1 MAVDFVLWVG
11 FIYLL
16 QAMHLTVFFSFLSSL
31 DCACMFVFSCLN
43 IYIFVILKVILLCC
57 QSCHRIK
64 SSSSNNSLWLLFL
77 GPIRYWILTNVSFFS
92 HLKFLKFMHWIEFI
106 AAIGVNSFYF
116 VCFVSWDFSLS
127 CKIRILCSS
136 FSLCFMFYRINSC
149 MFSYSPLRK
158 KNAILLL

>member
-1 MAVDFVLWVG
+1 
-11 FIYLL
+11 
-16 QAMHLTVFFSFLSSL
+16 MHLTVFFSFLSSL

-64 SSSSNNSLWLLFL
+64 SSSSNNSLCLLFL

-92 HLKFLKFMHWIEFI
+92 LLKFLKFMRWIEFI

-149 MFSYSPLRK
+149 LFSYSPLRK
-158 KNAILLL
+158 KMLFCCYNFSYSL